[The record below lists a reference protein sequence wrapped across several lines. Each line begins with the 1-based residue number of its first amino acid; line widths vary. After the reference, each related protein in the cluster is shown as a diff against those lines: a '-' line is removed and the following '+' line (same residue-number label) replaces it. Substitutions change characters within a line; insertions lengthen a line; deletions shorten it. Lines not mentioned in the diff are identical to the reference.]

1 MCLQTAQTTLADA
14 SQAMDVA
21 KDVVTQYVNNNGS
34 MMRQYLKSAGSVL
47 YISQVM
53 SGSLL
58 KEEEFPSKQF
68 SLSVSQAIL
77 KSFATRFSELDDGII
92 AATRIANFKN
102 WPMTEQKQMLLNL
115 AMKLWKH
122 FVFTLRIL

>member
-21 KDVVTQYVNNNGS
+21 KDVVTQYVNSNGS

-47 YISQVM
+47 YIGQVM

-58 KEEEFPSKQF
+58 KEKEFSSKQV
-68 SLSVSQAIL
+68 SLSVSKTIL

-92 AATRIANFKN
+92 AVTRIANFKN